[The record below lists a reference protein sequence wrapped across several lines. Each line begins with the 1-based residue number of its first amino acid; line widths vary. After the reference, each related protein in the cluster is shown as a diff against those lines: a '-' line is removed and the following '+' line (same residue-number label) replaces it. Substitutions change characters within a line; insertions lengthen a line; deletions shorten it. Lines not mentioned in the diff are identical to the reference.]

1 MSVVD
6 EIKSRIDIVDLV
18 GQTVKLRRT
27 GKNYIGF
34 CPFHSN
40 TRTPAFVVFP
50 ETQSW
55 RCFGQCAEGGD
66 LFGYVMKRDGLDFN
80 EALKTLAEKAGV
92 VLTQR
97 TERSR
102 DEEEKQK
109 RLSAILEEAQR
120 YYRQQMLETEAGK
133 KAMDYIKARNI
144 NDETIKIWGL
154 GYAPGGWDTL
164 IKHFAKTDYKP
175 AELVEA
181 GLLTERED
189 GGHYDRFRNR
199 LMFPIR
205 DAAGRLTGFGA
216 RALHADDIP
225 KYLNSPKTE
234 LFDKGHL
241 LYGMDLARVD
251 MRAREQAVIVE
262 GYMDVIALHQAGY
275 KNVVASMGTALTEE
289 QFNMLKRTTRNIVLA
304 LDADQAGQNATL
316 RGLETAR
323 RTMDEDLE
331 VTFDSR
337 GLMRYERF
345 LKADIRVTTLPE
357 GMDPDEI
364 VNENP
369 EEWQTIIA
377 NAKPIVSHVMQTLA
391 DGKDLNDAKV
401 KRELAAQ
408 VMPLIEDIADAVER
422 EGYRQELARM
432 LRIDVRALQSSTPV
446 AGRTRPSRRTKV
458 DETAEKPANES
469 LPSLS
474 RRNRLFEKH
483 CIQFMLREPEKLY
496 QFNRQ
501 LGMLKLSVLSAE
513 DFLES
518 DSKIALEIIQK
529 SLEQDA
535 EPALDYIRL
544 HLPDY
549 IDLEDEESDED
560 SEKDKKLKPGQ
571 GKTLLEQFKTILRMR
586 KNLNEERLRD
596 IQFLQADEE
605 TRRYS
610 KEEADFLYFE
620 LLEKR
625 LILDK
630 ALASP
635 FLPEEQIER
644 DQVEKEKKEKINMP
658 GKNYG

>member
-80 EALKTLAEKAGV
+80 EALKVLAEKAGV

-97 TERSR
+97 TERSKS
-102 DEEEKQK
+102 EEEKQK

-120 YYRQQMLETEAGK
+120 YYRQQMLETKAGK
-133 KAMDYIKARNI
+133 KALDYIKARNL

-164 IKHFAKTDYKP
+164 IKHFAKTDYKLV
-175 AELVEA
+175 ELVEA

-331 VTFDSR
+331 VSFDSH

-369 EEWQTIIA
+369 EQWQTIIA

-391 DGKDLNDAKV
+391 EGKDLNDAKV
-401 KRELAAQ
+401 KRELATQ
-408 VMPLIEDIADAVER
+408 VMPLIEDIANPVER

-432 LRIDVRALQSSTPV
+432 LRIDVRALQSTSPVSGRPKPGRRVSPVEST
-446 AGRTRPSRRTKV
+446 
-458 DETAEKPANES
+458 EKPTSPN
-469 LPSLS
+469 LPNIS

-483 CIQFMLREPEKLY
+483 CIGFLLQEPEKLY

-501 LGMLKLSVLSAE
+501 LGLLQLPSLSAE

-535 EPALDYIRL
+535 EPALDFLRL

-549 IDLEDEESDED
+549 FDFEEEPTDDTSEEDNRN
-560 SEKDKKLKPGQ
+560 KPGEN
-571 GKTLLEQFKTILRMR
+571 KTFLEQFKTILRMR
-586 KNLNEERLRD
+586 KNLMENRLQD

-605 TRRYS
+605 TRQYS

-620 LLEKR
+620 ILVQR
-625 LILDK
+625 RVLDK
-630 ALASP
+630 ALAFP
-635 FLPEEQIER
+635 FLPEEQIMR
-644 DQVEKEKKEKINMP
+644 DQIEKDKKEKKGAM
-658 GKNYG
+658 

>member
-80 EALKTLAEKAGV
+80 EALKVLAEKAGV

-97 TERSR
+97 TERSKS
-102 DEEEKQK
+102 EEEKQK

-133 KAMDYIKARNI
+133 KALDYIKARNL

-164 IKHFAKTDYKP
+164 IKHFAKTDYKLV
-175 AELVEA
+175 ELVEA

-331 VTFDSR
+331 VSFDSH

-369 EEWQTIIA
+369 EQWQTIIA

-391 DGKDLNDAKV
+391 EGKDLNDAKV
-401 KRELAAQ
+401 KRELATQ
-408 VMPLIEDIADAVER
+408 VMPLIEDIANPVER

-432 LRIDVRALQSSTPV
+432 LRIDVRALQSTSPVSGRPKPGRRVSPVEST
-446 AGRTRPSRRTKV
+446 
-458 DETAEKPANES
+458 EKPTSPN
-469 LPSLS
+469 LPNIS

-483 CIQFMLREPEKLY
+483 CIGFLLQEPEKLY

-501 LGMLKLSVLSAE
+501 LGLLQLPSLSAE

-535 EPALDYIRL
+535 EPALDFLRL

-549 IDLEDEESDED
+549 FDFEEEPTDDTSEEDNRN
-560 SEKDKKLKPGQ
+560 KPGKN
-571 GKTLLEQFKTILRMR
+571 KTFLEQFKTILRMR
-586 KNLNEERLRD
+586 KNLMENRLQD

-605 TRRYS
+605 TRQYS

-620 LLEKR
+620 ILVQR
-625 LILDK
+625 RVLDK

-635 FLPEEQIER
+635 FLPEEQIMR
-644 DQVEKEKKEKINMP
+644 DQIEKDKKEKKGAM
-658 GKNYG
+658 